1 MPSRDDKTNPVTFF
15 TSFTLLNYPAKMI
28 DFPCGICS
36 RQSPR
41 CSLRYNL
48 FGSPC
53 CIFQTLA
60 VVRNW
65 SASLDLIP
73 RCRISERDEPLR
85 SLADVLIDTPLSY
98 RSKAMVTLLNA
109 KDAFP
114 RSQTTRL
121 RLYNVHV
128 IHDIGRH
135 MNWMLVSQA
144 VIHLKQLCQNLWT
157 V

>member
-1 MPSRDDKTNPVTFF
+1 
-15 TSFTLLNYPAKMI
+15 
-28 DFPCGICS
+28 
-36 RQSPR
+36 
-41 CSLRYNL
+41 
-48 FGSPC
+48 
-53 CIFQTLA
+53 
-60 VVRNW
+60 
-65 SASLDLIP
+65 
-73 RCRISERDEPLR
+73 
-85 SLADVLIDTPLSY
+85 
-98 RSKAMVTLLNA
+98 MVTLLNA

-144 VIHLKQLCQNLWT
+144 VIHLKHLCQNLWT

>member
-1 MPSRDDKTNPVTFF
+1 M
-15 TSFTLLNYPAKMI
+15 
-28 DFPCGICS
+28 
-36 RQSPR
+36 
-41 CSLRYNL
+41 
-48 FGSPC
+48 
-53 CIFQTLA
+53 
-60 VVRNW
+60 
-65 SASLDLIP
+65 IP

-144 VIHLKQLCQNLWT
+144 VIHLKQLRQNLWT